1 MPFHFSPTFNHG
13 TTNTI
18 AEFFFPFGLKFL
30 TISLVVMFAKQYG
43 KIASRVFKT
52 QSFPDRSSSS
62 FKSSSSILQIVFIFM
77 RFPDRFFRS
86 SSDLHAF
93 SKSILQIVFRSFFFF
108 LRIWFFSS
116 SNHLHL
122 HAFSRSV
129 LQIIFRS
136 SCVFQIGSSDHLR
149 SSDTSIELESKKLE
163 FHVDKLLHLSTR
175 TRVLESFFLS
185 LNSSFTD
192 SRCQFPKQFQNLA
205 N

>member
-1 MPFHFSPTFNHG
+1 
-13 TTNTI
+13 
-18 AEFFFPFGLKFL
+18 
-30 TISLVVMFAKQYG
+30 
-43 KIASRVFKT
+43 
-52 QSFPDRSSSS
+52 
-62 FKSSSSILQIVFIFM
+62 M

-122 HAFSRSV
+122 HAFSISV
-129 LQIIFRS
+129 LQIIFGS

-175 TRVLESFFLS
+175 TRVFEAQVCHQTQASQTRDVSFLNDFKTLLTNNILS
-185 LNSSFTD
+185 
-192 SRCQFPKQFQNLA
+192 
-205 N
+205 